1 MEAIFDSKTL
11 FATMVSH
18 KASDMFIKSDSIPT
32 MRVRGSIESLGNQK
46 VTPEIIKKI
55 YEEITSEQQ
64 RHHFDRHNELDTA
77 YEVFG
82 VGRFRANIFK
92 QRGKIAMVF
101 RHVQS
106 NIPSLEKLKM
116 PSAQLQKLILSLRG
130 LILVTGTAGSGKST
144 TIASMLSY
152 INQTIAKHIITI
164 EDPIEYLFVE
174 DKAVFDQRE
183 VGIDTDK
190 FATAL
195 KYCLRQ
201 SPDIIMIGEMRDKE
215 TMDAAMSAAETG
227 HLVVSTLH
235 SMNAYQT
242 VERIL
247 NFYPPHEHHFLQ
259 QQLAL
264 IMIGVISQ
272 RLLPRIDG
280 QGVVPAVE
288 LMLSTPTVRE
298 LLADGKTRELYKAI
312 YEGAKYYGTQTF
324 NQSLK
329 GLYQEGLISIENA
342 MAAADNPDELK
353 LEIRGIVK
361 GSQSGGDFNFKI

>member
-11 FATMVSH
+11 FATMVSN
-18 KASDMFIKSDSIPT
+18 KASDMFIKQDSLPT
-32 MRVRGSIESLGNQK
+32 MKVSGAIQNLGNQK
-46 VTPEIIKKI
+46 VTAEIVKKI
-55 YEEITSEQQ
+55 YEEITSPEQRQ
-64 RHHFDRHNELDTA
+64 SFEQHNELDTA

-82 VGRFRANIFK
+82 VGRFRANLFK

-101 RHVQS
+101 RYVQS
-106 NIPSLEKLKM
+106 NIPTLEKLKM
-116 PSAQLQKLILSLRG
+116 PVAQMQKLILSPRG

-152 INQTIAKHIITI
+152 VNKTVAKHIITI
-164 EDPIEYLFVE
+164 EDPIEYLFIE
-174 DKAVFDQRE
+174 DKAIFDQRE
-183 VGIDTDK
+183 AGIDTDS
-190 FATAL
+190 FAIAL

-201 SPDIIMIGEMRDKE
+201 APDIIMIGEMRDKE
-215 TMDAAMSAAETG
+215 TMDAAIGAAETG
-227 HLVVSTLH
+227 HLVISTLH

-247 NFYPPHEHHFLQ
+247 NFYPPHEHAFLRQ
-259 QQLAL
+259 QMSQLL
-264 IMIGVISQ
+264 IGCVSQ

-288 LMLSTPTVRE
+288 LMMSTPTVKE
-298 LLADGKTRELYKAI
+298 LLIDGKTKELYKAI

-329 GLYQEGLISIENA
+329 LLYQESLISLENA
-342 MAAADNPDELK
+342 LAAADNPDELK

-361 GSQSGGDFNFKI
+361 GSQTSDFNFKI